1 MKPITSLPRT
11 TQLPALFPLLSKVR
25 DMKKT
30 NGRSTIF
37 NRVLVVDNQGIMG
50 GGLEKLISHDKD
62 LEVWGIA
69 AQYEQTLVQEIERI
83 QPDIIILILESQL
96 ISPCRLLGLLR
107 DYGRLRIIVV
117 SDDSNVMDVYDKQ
130 QVTAHNQGSLLAEL
144 KPE

>member
-1 MKPITSLPRT
+1 
-11 TQLPALFPLLSKVR
+11 
-25 DMKKT
+25 MKKT